1 MTDEEFKKLRFK
13 IGVSQEKLAT
23 LLNMTRRNVLYY
35 ESGMVDIPKL
45 QADKFNLVLFIHS
58 KGLLDEF
65 YNKQLAGK

>member
-1 MTDEEFKKLRFK
+1 MTDEEFKKLRLK

-35 ESGMVDIPKL
+35 ESGSFDIPKL
-45 QADKFNLVLFIHS
+45 QAHKFNLVLFIHS

-65 YNKQLAGK
+65 YNNQLAGK

>member
-1 MTDEEFKKLRFK
+1 MTDEEFIISRNK

-45 QADKFNLVLFIHS
+45 QAHKFNLVLFIHS

-65 YNKQLAGK
+65 YNKQLAGE